1 MLSFERIFN
10 VFYHKMIKIVILSEN
25 YSIASKAILSNKGPQ
40 TIDKRQLNKIKS
52 TRFYNNQRV
61 RKLT

>member
-40 TIDKRQLNKIKS
+40 TIDRQLNKIKS